1 MTTAEAVTP
10 TAVRARRPKRLPSG
24 WHLVLVPIALLM
36 ATPLVW
42 MLITSLST
50 LEETRR
56 FPPQLPSSLH
66 WHNYVQAWTDS
77 PFGRW
82 LINSTVVSTT
92 CVISNLVL
100 CSLAG
105 YAFARLRFP
114 GRRLLFFATL
124 ATLMVPF
131 QVVMIPTLLIV
142 KHLGL
147 VDTLPALIVPNL
159 VTPFGIYLLR
169 QFFVS
174 LPFELEEAA
183 LIDGAGRLRILRS
196 VLLPLMGPPLSTLAV
211 LTFLTVWNDFLW
223 PLVVTSSPNVM
234 TVQLGLSTFQSAHF
248 TNWPVLMAGTLLSQL
263 PVLLL
268 FVLGQRF
275 FVSSIATTGI
285 KYPDSC
291 RDGPMGS
298 DVSSARAQLAPVEA
312 ERLSD
317 EVRDPHPRE
326 PRPVGTSHV
335 AVHGRRSGYVGGVPR
350 RRRPAVRCAA
360 GGDLGLWRVRHGRGA
375 RCP

>member
-1 MTTAEAVTP
+1 M
-10 TAVRARRPKRLPSG
+10 PSV
-24 WHLVLVPIALLM
+24 WHLVLIPTALLM

-42 MLITSLST
+42 MFITSVST

-56 FPPQLPSSLH
+56 FPPQLPSSLD

-82 LINSTVVSTT
+82 LINSSVVSVT
-92 CVISNLVL
+92 CVLSNIVL

-114 GRRLLFFATL
+114 GSRLLFFAIL

-159 VTPFGIYLLR
+159 VTPFGIFLLR
-169 QFFVS
+169 QFFLT
-174 LPFELEEAA
+174 LPIELEEAA
-183 LIDGAGRLRILRS
+183 LIDGASRLRILRS

-211 LTFLTVWNDFLW
+211 LTFLSIWNDFLW
-223 PLVVTSSPNVM
+223 PLVVTSSPNTM
-234 TVQLGLSTFQSAHF
+234 TVQLGLSTFQSAHY

-268 FVLGQRF
+268 FVAGQRF

-285 KYPDSC
+285 K
-291 RDGPMGS
+291 
-298 DVSSARAQLAPVEA
+298 
-312 ERLSD
+312 
-317 EVRDPHPRE
+317 
-326 PRPVGTSHV
+326 
-335 AVHGRRSGYVGGVPR
+335 
-350 RRRPAVRCAA
+350 
-360 GGDLGLWRVRHGRGA
+360 
-375 RCP
+375 

>member
-1 MTTAEAVTP
+1 
-10 TAVRARRPKRLPSG
+10 
-24 WHLVLVPIALLM
+24 M

-56 FPPQLPSSLH
+56 FPPQLPCALH

-82 LINSTVVSTT
+82 LINSTIVSIT
-92 CVISNLVL
+92 CVVSNLVL

-114 GRRLLFFATL
+114 GKRLLFLAIL

-183 LIDGAGRLRILRS
+183 LIDGASRLRILRAS
-196 VLLPLMGPPLSTLAV
+196 CCRS
-211 LTFLTVWNDFLW
+211 W
-223 PLVVTSSPNVM
+223 
-234 TVQLGLSTFQSAHF
+234 AH
-248 TNWPVLMAGTLLSQL
+248 P
-263 PVLLL
+263 
-268 FVLGQRF
+268 
-275 FVSSIATTGI
+275 
-285 KYPDSC
+285 
-291 RDGPMGS
+291 
-298 DVSSARAQLAPVEA
+298 
-312 ERLSD
+312 
-317 EVRDPHPRE
+317 
-326 PRPVGTSHV
+326 
-335 AVHGRRSGYVGGVPR
+335 
-350 RRRPAVRCAA
+350 
-360 GGDLGLWRVRHGRGA
+360 
-375 RCP
+375 